1 MHAGSH
7 YSFREFLLWTRRE
20 IFIFLLLAVVP
31 TLLYQYWDWHWLAIP
46 WVPVTLIGTAAAFI
60 VGFKNTQTYNRLW
73 EARQIW
79 GSIVNTA
86 RAWGIMVKDCVIVPD
101 NAAEAKDIHRQLI
114 YRHVAWLT
122 ALRFQL
128 RESRAWENMGKSYN
142 KEYSRLYTIPEREQK
157 LDEELKK
164 YLSAPELAYVLSK
177 KNRATHIVSLQ
188 SKQLRELKQQGYI
201 DPLNYIELENLLVNF
216 YEQQGKCERIKN
228 FPYPRQFASI
238 NLFFVRLFVFMVPFG
253 MLKEFEKL
261 GEHMV
266 WMTIPF
272 SVLVSWVFSSMEKVG
287 ESTENPFEGGSNDV
301 PITSMSR
308 TIEIDLREM
317 LDETDLP
324 PAIQA
329 VHNILM

>member
-1 MHAGSH
+1 M
-7 YSFREFLLWTRRE
+7 
-20 IFIFLLLAVVP
+20 
-31 TLLYQYWDWHWLAIP
+31 
-46 WVPVTLIGTAAAFI
+46 
-60 VGFKNTQTYNRLW
+60 
-73 EARQIW
+73 
-79 GSIVNTA
+79 
-86 RAWGIMVKDCVIVPD
+86 
-101 NAAEAKDIHRQLI
+101 
-114 YRHVAWLT
+114 
-122 ALRFQL
+122 
-128 RESRAWENMGKSYN
+128 
-142 KEYSRLYTIPEREQK
+142 
-157 LDEELKK
+157 
-164 YLSAPELAYVLSK
+164 
-177 KNRATHIVSLQ
+177 
-188 SKQLRELKQQGYI
+188 GYI
-201 DPLNYIELENLLVNF
+201 DPLNYVELENLLVNF

-261 GEHMV
+261 GDHMV
-266 WMTIPF
+266 WLTIPF

-329 VHNILM
+329 VNNILM